1 MLDPLF
7 TMNSQNQRLIENTQR
22 SSDAVRTQ
30 AMKETKEKRRSHV
43 RDLDDLDPDLDDLS
57 GDLLGD
63 MDPDSFGGGSA
74 SRFRQMWEDDVEGEE
89 TFQQPGDTIF
99 DEGQGTCAIA
109 VSSGGADDVEPDE
122 EPFGQDGQPYEE
134 ELGGNELQDAA
145 SEQSE
150 PGEEAQE
157 PEQHEAEAGAHEAEE
172 SDAEDAPAP
181 NEPQAAG
188 NEASGKE
195 QEKRADSERVAIP
208 TGPSEKPERTIR
220 QETVRV
226 EMPSARDT
234 VQVNAPQEKAPPDN
248 VDKPAAALPDW
259 GISSLLDMSEGFILH
274 ESSSEVV
281 EKKKTARKKS
291 AASEKVLSA
300 DIGEV
305 LDTIMEGDKESPAW
319 DKLRHLL
326 SRFGKGVLRTC
337 AANKI
342 KVCLLP
348 GGTLGSY
355 PAIRNAENGDKAA
368 GGAFIP
374 ETHTLVVDESLFE
387 DAPLGFHPVLYYFAM
402 AWDHALGDED
412 FASMKSPAVKAS
424 FEACRTGMDG
434 HRFPDLMSAV
444 SPVHYFAQAVEAY
457 LSENDCDE
465 PLWSREDL
473 YDFDRS
479 MYSYIEYLFKQG
491 NK

>member
-109 VSSGGADDVEPDE
+109 VPSGSPDDESSEYMGG
-122 EPFGQDGQPYEE
+122 
-134 ELGGNELQDAA
+134 
-145 SEQSE
+145 
-150 PGEEAQE
+150 E
-157 PEQHEAEAGAHEAEE
+157 PEGQEFFPEEDAPSEIAEE
-172 SDAEDAPAP
+172 SEPEKEPSEPEPDNPEPEEPDDNAAEAEPEPADVP
-181 NEPQAAG
+181 SARDSS
-188 NEASGKE
+188 SGAE
-195 QEKRADSERVAIP
+195 QEKPKSSERVVIP
-208 TGPSEKPERTIR
+208 TGPEEKPERTVR
-220 QETVRV
+220 TETVRV
-226 EMPSARDT
+226 EVPSAPDT
-234 VQVNAPQEKAPPDN
+234 VQVNAPAEKAPPDD
-248 VDKPAAALPDW
+248 VDKPAAAPQIW

-281 EKKKTARKKS
+281 EKKKTSRKKS

-305 LDTIMEGDKESPAW
+305 LDAIMEGDKDSPAW
-319 DKLRHLL
+319 DRVRHLL

-368 GGAFIP
+368 GGAYIP
-374 ETHTLVVDESLFE
+374 ETHTLVVDESLFD

-479 MYSYIEYLFKQG
+479 MYSYIEYMFKQG